1 MKASWES
8 IGITLILASFTNWL
22 GILAVPI
29 YTLFLFNV
37 LDYITGIAAAKYR
50 NKKISSYYG
59 MMGIAKKVFMYVL
72 IIVAVGLELI
82 IHYAIQS
89 IGLEFNY
96 PYIGGAFVAIWLVLN
111 EAISILENL
120 DDMKVK
126 MPPFL
131 MPFIKRIRGELEEK
145 ATIKEE
151 GEKDADKRD

>member
-1 MKASWES
+1 MKASWGS
-8 IGITLILASFTNWL
+8 ISITLILASLTNWL

-37 LDYITGIAAAKYR
+37 LDYITGIAAAKNR
-50 NKKISSYYG
+50 HKKISSYYG
-59 MMGIAKKVFMYVL
+59 MMGIVKKIFMYILV
-72 IIVAVGLELI
+72 IVAVGLELI

-89 IGLEFNY
+89 IGLEFDY
-96 PYIGGAFVAIWLVLN
+96 PYIGGACVAIWLVLN

-131 MPFIKRIRGELEEK
+131 MPFVKRIRGELEDK
-145 ATIKEE
+145 ATIDAKEE
-151 GEKDADKRD
+151 

>member
-8 IGITLILASFTNWL
+8 ISITLILASLTNWL

-37 LDYITGIAAAKYR
+37 LDYITGIAAAKNR
-50 NKKISSYYG
+50 HKKVSSYYG
-59 MMGIAKKVFMYVL
+59 MMGIAKKIFMYFL

-89 IGLEFNY
+89 IGLEFDY
-96 PYIGGAFVAIWLVLN
+96 PYIGGACVAIWLVLN

-120 DDMKVK
+120 DDMKVQ

-131 MPFIKRIRGELEEK
+131 MPFVKRIRGELEDK
-145 ATIKEE
+145 ATIDAKEE
-151 GEKDADKRD
+151 

>member
-8 IGITLILASFTNWL
+8 ISITLILASLTNWL

-37 LDYITGIAAAKYR
+37 LDYITGIAAAKNR
-50 NKKISSYYG
+50 HKMVSSYYG
-59 MMGIAKKVFMYVL
+59 MMGIAKKIFMYIL

-111 EAISILENL
+111 ESISILENL
-120 DDMKVK
+120 SDMKVP

-131 MPFIKRIRGELEEK
+131 IPFIKRVKTDVEEK
-145 ATIKEE
+145 ASIEKKEE
-151 GEKDADKRD
+151 DNENRA